1 MRGTTN
7 ARLVACLGALA
18 LLGVWAPASAS
29 DTLAPPVETAAAES
43 PQPAVAD
50 GAAEATQTDEARGS
64 KLAGTSWRLVR
75 IMSMDDRVYE
85 PDDASKYTL
94 TLDADG
100 MVAVMADCNRGTG
113 TWISASA
120 SQLRFGTIATTITK
134 APCPPGSLSEKYKA
148 QFQWVRSYRME
159 DGHLFLATIADGS
172 IMELEP
178 MEPPLAATV
187 LGEEVRTGDAGEM
200 QDVVLTRLFD
210 RYAEEQGIEVTE
222 TEIAAYVDKLQRG
235 MRTMGLSAEDEL
247 PPEEATEVEHMR
259 RDMARSMIPHSR
271 ASPVRRGERNPV
283 NGANE

>member
-1 MRGTTN
+1 
-7 ARLVACLGALA
+7 
-18 LLGVWAPASAS
+18 
-29 DTLAPPVETAAAES
+29 
-43 PQPAVAD
+43 
-50 GAAEATQTDEARGS
+50 
-64 KLAGTSWRLVR
+64 
-75 IMSMDDRVYE
+75 
-85 PDDASKYTL
+85 
-94 TLDADG
+94 
-100 MVAVMADCNRGTG
+100 
-113 TWISASA
+113 
-120 SQLRFGTIATTITK
+120 
-134 APCPPGSLSEKYKA
+134 
-148 QFQWVRSYRME
+148 
-159 DGHLFLATIADGS
+159 
-172 IMELEP
+172 